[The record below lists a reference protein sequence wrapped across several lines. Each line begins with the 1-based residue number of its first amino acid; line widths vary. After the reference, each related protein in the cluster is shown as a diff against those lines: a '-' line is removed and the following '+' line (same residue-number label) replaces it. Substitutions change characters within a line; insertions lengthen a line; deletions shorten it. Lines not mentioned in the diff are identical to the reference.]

1 VTTDRLLTA
10 RDVAARL
17 SVSVETVLRWH
28 RRGVLPGGVRL
39 SSNVLRFDEREL
51 EQWLATRKD
60 DQGEAPPSAPT
71 LAGVESMGLEPL
83 PYAANPSRS
92 SRRET
97 AKRSKES
104 SDE

>member
-28 RRGVLPGGVRL
+28 RRGILPGGVRL
-39 SSNVLRFDEREL
+39 SSNVLRFDELEL
-51 EQWLATRKD
+51 EQWLATRK

-71 LAGVESMGLEPL
+71 LAGVESTALEPL
-83 PYAANPSRS
+83 PCTANPSRS